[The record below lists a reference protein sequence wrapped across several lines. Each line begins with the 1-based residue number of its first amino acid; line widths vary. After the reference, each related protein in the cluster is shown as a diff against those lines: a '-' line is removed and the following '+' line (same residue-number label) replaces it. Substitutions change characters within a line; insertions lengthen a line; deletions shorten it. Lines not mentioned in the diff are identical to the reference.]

1 MKLNEFE
8 SLEPNKAEDNA
19 EELARALAKEVI
31 KNVHHIQDKYVR
43 SVSGERAKDP
53 DVYDTVVE
61 QQTER
66 AIRMLRS
73 HIDDIRESNRA
84 FSGLEEDDTDGIV
97 YYKVFV
103 NTHGDPEDSWATNGK
118 KYGTADEAEIAA
130 KDLFMRWTAVK
141 YWRVMDADKQTTYAE
156 GP

>member
-31 KNVHHIQDKYVR
+31 KNVEHIKKNYIR
-43 SVSGERAKDP
+43 SVAGDRANDP
-53 DVYDTVVE
+53 DVYDNLVKR
-61 QQTER
+61 QTER
-66 AIRMLRS
+66 AVRMLQN
-73 HIDDIRESNRA
+73 HIDDIRGSNDA
-84 FSGLEEDDTDGIV
+84 FSGGVTEDGADGVI
-97 YYKVFV
+97 YKVFV

-118 KYGTADEAEIAA
+118 KYETAEEAEAAA

-141 YWRVMDADKQTTYAE
+141 FWRVMDAEQQTVYAE

>member
-53 DVYDTVVE
+53 DVYDSMVE

-84 FSGLEEDDTDGIV
+84 FSGLEEDGDDGVI
-97 YYKVFV
+97 YKVFV
-103 NTHGDPEDSWATNGK
+103 NTHGDPEDSWATNAM
-118 KYGTADEAEIAA
+118 KYDTVEDAKEAAEN
-130 KDLFMRWTAVK
+130 LFMRWTAVK

>member
-8 SLEPNKAEDNA
+8 SLEPHKTEDNA
-19 EELARALAKEVI
+19 EEIARQLAKEIIRNADHVR
-31 KNVHHIQDKYVR
+31 KNYIR
-43 SVSGERAKDP
+43 SVAGERGGDA
-53 DVYDTVVE
+53 DVYNKLVSD
-61 QQTER
+61 QTAR
-66 AIRMLRS
+66 AFRLVQS
-73 HIDDIRESNRA
+73 HIDDIISSNDA
-84 FSGLEEDDTDGIV
+84 FSGGVTEDGADGVI
-97 YYKVFV
+97 YKVFV

-118 KYGTADEAEIAA
+118 NYETAEEAETAA

>member
-31 KNVHHIQDKYVR
+31 KNVHHIQDKYIR
-43 SVSGERAKDP
+43 SIAGDRAKDP
-53 DVYDTVVE
+53 DVYDSMVE

-66 AIRMLRS
+66 AVRMLRN

-84 FSGLEEDDTDGIV
+84 FSGVTEDSVENAI
-97 YYKVFV
+97 YKVFV

-118 KYGTADEAEIAA
+118 KYETAEEAEAAA

-141 YWRVMDADKQTTYAE
+141 FWRVMDSEQQTVYAE